1 MTAMKNLPSVV
12 SRNEW
17 FVARRELLIKEKE
30 LTRAL
35 DRLAAERRRLPMVL
49 VDKPYIFNG
58 PNGPVALLDLFEGR
72 EQLVMHH
79 FMFGPD
85 WEQPCPSC
93 SSAADGIGNLRQLH
107 VRNTTV
113 VAVSRAPY
121 AKLAIFR
128 ERLGWTFPWYS
139 SHDSDF
145 NYDFHTTLD
154 NRVAPVVLHF
164 RTEAE
169 LAVAGTPW
177 TGGSWTDGMNGSEL
191 PGISTFLRVD
201 DQVFHTYSTFG
212 RGIEEFHNG
221 YHYLDL
227 TALGRQE
234 EWEEPYDRAT
244 PLGLQVGGPAMRL
257 PDQYNTAP

>member
-1 MTAMKNLPSVV
+1 MTAMNNLPSVV

-128 ERLGWTFPWYS
+128 ERLRWTFPWYS
-139 SHDSDF
+139 GDRRKRIAEYVKENRSGELPARSGLGGTGRRRHDRAQ
-145 NYDFHTTLD
+145 
-154 NRVAPVVLHF
+154 NRTEGLTRARCSTPDIGWLRYADGGVISSGIAVGPRRNESPFWRAPLRPVVLLERF
-164 RTEAE
+164 VR
-169 LAVAGTPW
+169 
-177 TGGSWTDGMNGSEL
+177 
-191 PGISTFLRVD
+191 
-201 DQVFHTYSTFG
+201 G
-212 RGIEEFHNG
+212 R
-221 YHYLDL
+221 
-227 TALGRQE
+227 
-234 EWEEPYDRAT
+234 
-244 PLGLQVGGPAMRL
+244 
-257 PDQYNTAP
+257 